1 MYRNDHGEGPAEWA
15 QDYPRYAEYDRHPLS
30 PERLAS
36 AIRRRAFALS
46 RHRHYSGY
54 GCDPLA
60 DWLQAER
67 DIRARQAAAIG
78 DPARGT

>member
-1 MYRNDHGEGPAEWA
+1 MYRNEHVAAPPEWA
-15 QDYPRYAEYDRHPLS
+15 RDYPRYAEYDRHPFS
-30 PERLAS
+30 PEGLVS

-46 RHRHYSGY
+46 RHRHHGGY

-67 DIRARQAAAIG
+67 DILARQAAAVG
-78 DPARGT
+78 EPDRGT